1 MNRFLCNDRLLP
13 RFLSLMGFSAIL
25 LLLAWTVSYALL
37 PEGILRGRTP
47 AGVIPSGDEAAG
59 SFLAAFTPIAIY
71 NLVAVVFI
79 VAANRIFRVR
89 CYPLGYLLPLYL
101 SANYG
106 VLLGTNSFTIPLA
119 EPMAPSLEVFSRS
132 GVYEIAAYALVATAT
147 YGIST
152 YRVKRFI
159 PPDSEK
165 ITPAPKPSS
174 EINWVGFA
182 LAIVVLLASNA
193 WEAYSIVYIA

>member
-1 MNRFLCNDRLLP
+1 MNRFLCHDRLMA
-13 RFLSLMGFSAIL
+13 RFPSMLGLSAIL
-25 LLLAWTVSYALL
+25 FLLAWALSYALL

-47 AGVIPSGDEAAG
+47 AGVIPGEQGAE
-59 SFLAAFTPIAIY
+59 SFLAEFVPIAAY
-71 NLVAVVFI
+71 NLVGMMFVLASNWVFK
-79 VAANRIFRVR
+79 VR
-89 CYPLGYLLPLYL
+89 CYPLGYLLPLYMAA
-101 SANYG
+101 SYG
-106 VLLGTNSFTIPLA
+106 TILGTNSFAIPLE

-132 GVYEIAAYALVATAT
+132 GVYEIAAYALMATAT
-147 YGIST
+147 YGISA

-165 ITPAPKPSS
+165 ITPTPRPAS